1 MAASSGSQIE
11 AMDWRKL
18 GSGLWEFV
26 SVLAL
31 SLIVGIGIGF
41 FQGELSTGA
50 ERGDIRMVL
59 PNEGALTGAL
69 LGVPTGLFAYYV
81 LLGRKVSF
89 RIFRSIVAVIAI
101 ISTITGLTVGYAT
114 KGEAA
119 FASSILMIPLS
130 LIAIGV
136 IAAKFREPQPE

>member
-1 MAASSGSQIE
+1 
-11 AMDWRKL
+11 MDWRKL

-26 SVLAL
+26 SVFAL

-69 LGVPTGLFAYYV
+69 FGVPTGLFAYYA
-81 LLGRKVSF
+81 LLRRKVSF

-101 ISTITGLTVGYAT
+101 ISIITGLTVGYAT

-136 IAAKFREPQPE
+136 IAAKFREQQPE

>member
-1 MAASSGSQIE
+1 MNC
-11 AMDWRKL
+11 RKL
-18 GSGLWEFV
+18 GGALWEFV

-50 ERGDIRMVL
+50 ELGDIRMTL

-69 LGVPTGLFAYYV
+69 FAIPTGLIAYYA

-89 RIFRSIVAVIAI
+89 RLFRSIIAVIAI
-101 ISTITGLTVGYAT
+101 ISTVSGLAVGYLT

-119 FASSILMIPLS
+119 FASSILMVPLS
-130 LIAIGV
+130 LIAIG
-136 IAAKFREPQPE
+136 ILAAKSREQHAD

>member
-1 MAASSGSQIE
+1 
-11 AMDWRKL
+11 MDWRKL

-26 SVLAL
+26 SVVAL

-69 LGVPTGLFAYYV
+69 FGVPTGLFAYYA

-101 ISTITGLTVGYAT
+101 ISIITGLTVGYAT

-130 LIAIGV
+130 LLAIGV
-136 IAAKFREPQPE
+136 IAAKFREQQPE